1 MSRRGI
7 RALIAGAFLVAGGA
21 IAWWIAGR
29 TDPVPEL
36 PPLAETQFRNA
47 APHVEYVGMDRCIT
61 CHAEAHASYRE
72 TAHSQ
77 ALDTVRVG
85 DEPPDGEFEDPK
97 SARFYRIH
105 RTDRALYHEESIRT
119 ATGERLVLA
128 DLAVSHVIGSGRF
141 SRSYLIERDGFLY
154 ESPATWYA
162 QSKSWGL
169 SPGYE
174 RSNRGFTRPAEA
186 RCLSCH
192 AGRIEPVDHSPQR
205 VTLHAMSI
213 DCERCHGPGALHV
226 ERWEPS
232 SSADATGTLAKASGM
247 ADDTIVNP
255 SRLTRERHE
264 DICAQCHLHSTAA
277 VELRGRSMSDY
288 RPGGRL
294 ADYVVHFGFAGEKQ
308 RMQVVGHV
316 EQMRL
321 SRCWQSSETL
331 TCTTCHDPHGKPSDR
346 ELIAVYRE
354 KCLSCHA
361 LDACGIPQTTR
372 TAGENGDNCM
382 TCHMPRG
389 PTEIPH
395 FAFTH
400 HRIGIHRAAIEPP
413 KPSELRELEPLSS
426 VNALPE
432 YDRRRNQG
440 LAWLQA
446 LDVSDDLAASEFR
459 RKQAVEILETLAG
472 AGPMDGDRDAALA
485 RLTMGENPAASRQHA
500 EAALATQ
507 NATPEALATA
517 NYVLGM
523 LHYQKNEFG
532 RALPLLERTAT
543 LRPTSDVWMM
553 LSDCREQAGV
563 RGTLDAARRG
573 AEMAPDRPR
582 YVEKYAQLLMQQG
595 DLQTSARVAERA
607 RKLWE
612 YRRRVDQK

>member
-1 MSRRGI
+1 MSPRGI
-7 RALIAGAFLVAGGA
+7 RALIAAAFLIAGGA

-36 PPLAETQFRNA
+36 PPLAETHFRNA
-47 APHVEYVGMDRCIT
+47 AADVEYVGMDRCIT

-77 ALDTVRVG
+77 ALDTVRIA

-97 SARFYRIH
+97 SQRFYRIH
-105 RTDRALYHEESIRT
+105 RTDQALYHEESIRT
-119 ATGERLVLA
+119 TTGERVVLA

-205 VTLHAMSI
+205 VTLHALSI

-226 ERWEPS
+226 ARWEPS
-232 SSADATGTLAKASGM
+232 GTTHPAKVSGM

-255 SRLTRERHE
+255 ARLTRERHE
-264 DICAQCHLHSTAA
+264 DICAQCHLHGAAA

-294 ADYVVHFGFAGEKQ
+294 ADYVVHFGFAGEKE

-321 SRCWQSSETL
+321 SRCWQNSETL
-331 TCTTCHDPHGKPSDR
+331 TCTTCHDPHAKNPASDSV
-346 ELIAVYRE
+346 AGYRE

-361 LDACGIPQTTR
+361 LDACGIPQETR
-372 TAGENGDNCM
+372 TAGETGDNCM

-395 FAFTH
+395 FAFNH
-400 HRIGIHRAAIEPP
+400 HRIGIHREQVGMSPELDELAA
-413 KPSELRELEPLSS
+413 LSS
-426 VNALPE
+426 DRDLPE
-432 YDRRRNQG
+432 YDRMRNRG
-440 LAWLQA
+440 IAWLQSI
-446 LDVSDDLAASEFR
+446 DASENEAISEYR
-459 RKQAVEILETLAG
+459 RRRALEILEPLARS
-472 AGPMDGDRDAALA
+472 AAVDADLHAALA
-485 RLTMGENPAASRQHA
+485 RLWLGVDAAASRRHA
-500 EAALATQ
+500 ESALAVHD
-507 NATPEALATA
+507 ASPEAFATA
-517 NYVLGM
+517 NYVLGI
-523 LHYQKNEFG
+523 LFYQSNQFV
-532 RALPLLERTAT
+532 RALPFLERTAT
-543 LRPTSDVWMM
+543 VRPTSDVWMM
-553 LSDCREQAGV
+553 LSDCRELAGV

-573 AEMAPDRPR
+573 AELAPDRPR
-582 YVEKYAQLLMQQG
+582 YVEKYAKRLIELG
-595 DLQTSARVAERA
+595 DLKTAAEVSGRVG
-607 RKLWE
+607 KLWE
-612 YRRRVDQK
+612 YRQRIDRQ